1 MNNMF
6 LVKKRAEKDFV
17 VVPYTEV
24 NEDGNLKKDHRI
36 ISQGHRHSTE
46 AHREKYKLEE
56 KFGHIDQEEIG
67 E

>member
-6 LVKKRAEKDFV
+6 LVKRRGQKDYV

-24 NEDGNLKKDHRI
+24 NEDGTLKKNHRV

-56 KFGHIDQEEIG
+56 KFGYIEQEEVG